1 MSNYAVIKGA
11 SYVLAAAPDMVL
23 HNGKNSKSGV
33 GIFETFTAAFEI
45 L

>member
-23 HNGKNSKSGV
+23 HNGTKQTTEKIVNPES
-33 GIFETFTAAFEI
+33 
-45 L
+45 